1 MRAFVFIAILVL
13 ATGPALA
20 DMEGQ
25 PAVIDGDTLSIAGV
39 VFNLHGI
46 DAPES
51 DQTCDKDGE
60 RYPCGFQAANALGFM
75 TAYQWVQ
82 CRDNG
87 TGRDGR
93 YTMTCFLGGRYDVG
107 EKMIRQGWALYDRA
121 VRIPAYMA
129 AEEAA
134 RAERAG
140 LWAGG
145 FVAPWDW
152 RQGKR

>member
-1 MRAFVFIAILVL
+1 MRSLLICLLLLSL
-13 ATGPALA
+13 AGPARA

-25 PAVIDGDTLSIAGV
+25 PNIVDGDTLSVAGV

-46 DAPES
+46 DAPEN

-82 CRDNG
+82 CRDKG
-87 TGRDGR
+87 VGRDGR
-93 YTMTCFLGGRYDVG
+93 YTMTCYLGGRYDVG
-107 EKMIRQGWALYDRA
+107 ERLIRQGWALYDRA
-121 VRIPAYMA
+121 LRIPAYVA

-140 LWAGG
+140 LWAGA
-145 FVAPWDW
+145 FVPPWEW

>member
-1 MRAFVFIAILVL
+1 MRAFVFIAILIL
-13 ATGPALA
+13 TTGPVLA

-25 PAVIDGDTLSIAGV
+25 PAVIDGDSLSIAGV

-60 RYPCGFQAANALGFM
+60 RYPCGFQAANVLGYM

-93 YTMTCFLGGRYDVG
+93 YTMTCFLGGRY
-107 EKMIRQGWALYDRA
+107 
-121 VRIPAYMA
+121 
-129 AEEAA
+129 
-134 RAERAG
+134 AG
-140 LWAGG
+140 LWAGD